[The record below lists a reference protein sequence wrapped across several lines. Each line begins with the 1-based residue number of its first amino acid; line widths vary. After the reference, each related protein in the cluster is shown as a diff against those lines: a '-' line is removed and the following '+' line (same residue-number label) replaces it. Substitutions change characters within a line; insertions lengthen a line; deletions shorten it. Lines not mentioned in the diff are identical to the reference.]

1 MKRLF
6 RVMLCVSICVLLVAS
21 VNVAGASKAADYPK
35 DPVTVVVPY
44 SAGGGTDLTIRALLE
59 SAKVDFPKS
68 ITVDNRTGG
77 GGAIGLSY
85 GAHVKPDG
93 NIITAVTVE
102 LTTLPNMG
110 SGGTFTYKQFI
121 PILMYNS
128 DPSVITVQAD
138 APWKNLKEFI
148 DYSKKNQVQ
157 IGNSGIGAI
166 WHLASAGLAK
176 AAKTKFTY
184 VPFDGSIPAITSLLG
199 GHIQAVAV
207 SYPEVYPHVKSGEL
221 RVLAV
226 LSEKRLELIP
236 NVPTAK
242 ELGYNVSI
250 GTWRGLAVPKGT
262 PSPVVAKL
270 TSIFTR
276 AAKSESFQ
284 SFMKKI
290 NEPIILMNSTEFKR
304 KIVSDNNNFKVLIE
318 ELGIGNK

>member
-1 MKRLF
+1 MKKLF
-6 RVMLCVSICVLLVAS
+6 RVMLCVSVCVLLIAS
-21 VNVAGASKAADYPK
+21 VNVFGASDYPK
-35 DPVTVVVPY
+35 GPVTVIVPY
-44 SAGGGTDLTIRALLE
+44 SAGGGTDLTIRALVE
-59 SAKVDFPKS
+59 SAKKDFPKN
-68 ITVDNRTGG
+68 ITIDNRTGG

-85 GAHVKPDG
+85 GAHSKPDG
-93 NIITAVTVE
+93 SVITAITVE

-110 SGGTFTYKQFI
+110 NGGTFTAKDFI

-128 DPSVITVQAD
+128 DPSVITVKAD
-138 APWKNLKEFI
+138 APWKTLKEFI
-148 DYSKKNQVQ
+148 NYSKKNQVQ

-184 VPFDGSIPAITSLLG
+184 VPFDGSTPAITSLLG

-221 RVLAV
+221 KVLAA
-226 LSEKRLELIP
+226 LSDKRLEMIP

-262 PSPVVAKL
+262 PAAVVAKL
-270 TSIFTR
+270 TKIFTK
-276 AAKSESFQ
+276 AATSESFQ
-284 SFMKKI
+284 SFMKKM
-290 NEPIILMNSTEFKR
+290 NEPVTIMNSAQFKR
-304 KIVSDNNNFKVLIE
+304 KIASDNSKFKVLIK